1 MILAPILKERLQ
13 ENIENK
19 TTEKQI
25 VKEPEITKIQKAS
38 EPIIANRTVPVSKYN
53 IQQKLDTK
61 EEEQELFSGELDET
75 ELPNN
80 HFTDTDLHT
89 EWKKFLEEIEKKDIV
104 IHQAINSFKLQK
116 VEEDTIKI
124 LYPSDTAKAEFDKV
138 SVDFFNAFKHKVNHN
153 RIRIEYK
160 MDFVN
165 LKKEIITKRS
175 IFEKFAQINPVLR
188 DLDDLLKFDFNQ

>member
-1 MILAPILKERLQ
+1 M
-13 ENIENK
+13 
-19 TTEKQI
+19 
-25 VKEPEITKIQKAS
+25 
-38 EPIIANRTVPVSKYN
+38 
-53 IQQKLDTK
+53 
-61 EEEQELFSGELDET
+61 DET

-89 EWKKFLEEIEKKDIV
+89 EWNKFLGEIEKKDIV
-104 IHQAINSFKLQK
+104 IHQAISGFKLQK

-124 LYPSDTAKAEFDKV
+124 LYPSDTAKAEFEKV
-138 SVDFFNAFKHKVNHN
+138 SADFFNAFKHKVNHH